1 MSYFCLLLS
10 FRLNAI
16 SLASLNVN
24 VKIEIF
30 VLVAGFIFKEWNAG
44 CTIRMVGRLR
54 SLSLEFLILAS
65 MAHVAVFAAK
75 ETIST
80 ENCTFRINRIR
91 MGPSKG
97 TAKLDVRK
105 TAALHGVH
113 RTRDSVHLPRPVRSF
128 PLSVKTRLNLI

>member
-75 ETIST
+75 KEHK
-80 ENCTFRINRIR
+80 CTVQAGLAFIRIELHSPFCPGYIVV
-91 MGPSKG
+91 MG
-97 TAKLDVRK
+97 
-105 TAALHGVH
+105 
-113 RTRDSVHLPRPVRSF
+113 
-128 PLSVKTRLNLI
+128 